1 VSTASEVSTAPK
13 TVELE
18 QRLARL
24 EICCRD
30 LQSALELVMKRS
42 TALQA
47 ELDHVSAKIGR

>member
-1 VSTASEVSTAPK
+1 VSTAPK

-30 LQSALELVMKRS
+30 LQSALELVTKRS

-47 ELDHVSAKIGR
+47 ELDYINAKIRR